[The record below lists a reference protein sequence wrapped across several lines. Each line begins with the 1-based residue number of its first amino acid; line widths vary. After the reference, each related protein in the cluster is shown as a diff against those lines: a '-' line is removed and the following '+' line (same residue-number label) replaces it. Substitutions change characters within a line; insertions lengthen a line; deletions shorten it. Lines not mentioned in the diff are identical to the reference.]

1 MIGDI
6 FKNVRLGSF
15 DVELKIHLGLHF
27 SCKWNHTC
35 WWMKLRAYFKLDIEV
50 HLRFLLRNHIKI
62 KKAGEKDVFHI
73 AVDGLFKDAIVGAP
87 KDALKDLRKNAKQ
100 VTMKFECEKNI
111 VNILDFNL
119 LLIMFESLSTIQAN
133 KKGALCQT
141 GGSQSCSVVQVEW
154 WK

>member
-1 MIGDI
+1 MLNLRSTWDYTSVASEITHVG
-6 FKNVRLGSF
+6 G
-15 DVELKIHLGLHF
+15 
-27 SCKWNHTC
+27 WN
-35 WWMKLRAYFKLDIEV
+35 W
-50 HLRFLLRNHIKI
+50 
-62 KKAGEKDVFHI
+62 VFHV

-119 LLIMFESLSTIQAN
+119 LLIMFETLSTIQAN